1 MNKEDYLKKEINRLT
16 KQNELLIKE
25 SQSYKQE
32 LEQLKGKLDK
42 KDTKPSKAKPVR
54 FYLNDKTIRLVKRC
68 IDKFKNIDP
77 IAGWFVYI
85 LSITGCRGVEL
96 QNVKLTDISRE
107 IGSDGEVFYSLRV
120 NVAKKRSNICIREV
134 VISKSEF
141 DSIMSVHKHYF
152 DAKGKDSRRTYLFQK
167 SKVKFKNNKI
177 NISEIGARF
186 KELLKSYGFK
196 ERKSLHLC
204 RNIFIATLKSRGY
217 NSFEIKELMKYSS
230 TSEIDNV
237 YGLSSASKIQAY
249 KDIKNSLK

>member
-1 MNKEDYLKKEINRLT
+1 MKKEQIITDNLILKIKELT
-16 KQNELLIKE
+16 IQNEQLNTELSLLKSKLNDKNSKKIKA
-25 SQSYKQE
+25 
-32 LEQLKGKLDK
+32 
-42 KDTKPSKAKPVR
+42 TPVR
-54 FYLNDKTIRLVKRC
+54 FYLNDKTIKLVKRC
-68 IDKFKNIDP
+68 IDKLKNIDP
-77 IAGWFVYI
+77 ISGWFVYI

-107 IGSDGEVFYSLRV
+107 IGSDGEVFFSLRV
-120 NVAKKRSNICIREV
+120 NVAKKRNNICIREV

-167 SKVKFKNNKI
+167 SKIRFKDNKI
-177 NISEIGARF
+177 SIIKISLQF
-186 KELLKSYGFK
+186 KALLKSYGFK

-249 KDIKNSLK
+249 KDIKHSLK

>member
-1 MNKEDYLKKEINRLT
+1 MKRQDYLKEKINQLT
-16 KQNELLIKE
+16 KQNELLLKE
-25 SQSYKQE
+25 SQHYRQE
-32 LEQLKGKLDK
+32 LEQLKSKLDK
-42 KDTKPSKAKPVR
+42 KTTKPPKPKPVR
-54 FYLNDKTIRLVKRC
+54 FYLNDKTTRLVKRC
-68 IDKFKNIDP
+68 IEKLKSIDP
-77 IAGWFVYI
+77 ISGWFVYI

-96 QNVKLTDISRE
+96 QNVKLTDISKE
-107 IGSDGEVFYSLRV
+107 ISSDGEVLYSLRV

-134 VISKSEF
+134 VVSEPEF
-141 DSIMSVHKHYF
+141 DSIMRIHKHYF

-167 SKVKFKNNKI
+167 SKIRFKDNKI
-177 NISEIGARF
+177 NINKIAVQF
-186 KELLKSYGFK
+186 KSLLKSYGFK

-249 KDIKNSLK
+249 KDIKSSLK